1 MTENAR
7 SIGRYEI
14 LAEIGR
20 GAMGVVYKARDPN
33 IDRVVAVKT
42 ISLFDLDP
50 ADDQE
55 YRQRFYLE
63 ARTAGRLSH
72 PGIVT
77 IFDVGTNP
85 ETGAPY
91 LVMEYVAGS
100 SLSKL
105 LAAGQGRL
113 PLGPALQLV
122 QEIAEALHYAHGEG
136 VIHRDIKPANILLT
150 PEGKGKIADFGIAR
164 FDQHHLTLPGRVM
177 GSPAYMAPE
186 QVEGEPTDA
195 RSDLFSLGVVL
206 YTALTGHRPFQ
217 GNSTATVCF
226 KLANRDPLPVSA
238 WDLDLPSELDQLL
251 ARAMAKDPAR
261 RFQSGLEMAQAL
273 RRFREEFESA
283 PEPLAEIM
291 RIIARPPLGGQNL
304 VIDGEESPGGSL
316 HTMVN
321 RALATRPP
329 VQVTVMP
336 SPAKPKAL
344 LPVRPRQQPAS
355 LKGMGIAAGLVVA
368 IVGLSVWAWHGRPA
382 PPVPGDKTEIA
393 LLTAPSVPKIET
405 AKQQSGGPTA
415 EEAGWALPKSGAGTV
430 ERKPQSKS
438 RPSVVRSLARS
449 EAGTDKPGSSIT
461 VHRVDLAN
469 LEVTI
474 EHGFED
480 GHASIAV
487 DNRLVYSEDLHG
499 ENKRRALL
507 FRRTEGR
514 QSGNIALLPGRHEI
528 EVHVQSAEANYD
540 ASKSLSQGFTSGSK
554 GVLLVKCDKRK
565 KKLELSLQ

>member
-1 MTENAR
+1 MSDNAR

-33 IDRVVAVKT
+33 IDRIVAVKT
-42 ISLFDLDP
+42 ISLFDLDS

-77 IFDVGTNP
+77 VFDVGTSP

-105 LAAGQGRL
+105 LAAAQGRL

-122 QEIAEALHYAHGEG
+122 QEIAEALYYAHSEG

-150 PEGKGKIADFGIAR
+150 PEGKAKIADFGIAR
-164 FDQHHLTLPGRVM
+164 FDQTHLTLPGRVM

-186 QVEGEPTDA
+186 QLDGETTDA

-261 RFQSGLEMAQAL
+261 RFQSGFEMAQAL

-283 PEPLAEIM
+283 PEPLADIM
-291 RIIARPPLGGQNL
+291 RIIARPPLVAQKL
-304 VIDGEESPGGSL
+304 VIAGEESPDGSL

-321 RALATRPP
+321 RALAARPP
-329 VQVTVMP
+329 AQVTVMP
-336 SPAKPKAL
+336 PPAKPKSL
-344 LPVRPRQQPAS
+344 VHLSPRKQAAS
-355 LKGMGIAAGLVVA
+355 LKGIGIAALV
-368 IVGLSVWAWHGRPA
+368 IVGALGLGVWARHGRPA
-382 PPVPGDKTEIA
+382 PPVPAGTGSEIS
-393 LLTAPSVPKIET
+393 LLTSPPAPKIET
-405 AKQQSGGPTA
+405 SKPLSREALPEKKSRASAASNNQNLKSRAGALRTSVRG
-415 EEAGWALPKSGAGTV
+415 EVEAG
-430 ERKPQSKS
+430 
-438 RPSVVRSLARS
+438 
-449 EAGTDKPGSSIT
+449 KPGDSIT

-474 EHGFED
+474 EHGFDD

-487 DNRLVYSEDLHG
+487 DNRVVYSQDLHG

-528 EVHVQSAEANYD
+528 EVHVQSAESDYD
-540 ASKSLSQGFTSGSK
+540 ASKSVSQGFTPGSR

-565 KKLELSLQ
+565 KKLELQLQ